1 MEKYETG
8 YKVVRK
14 RSLVSA
20 VIEGRDKS
28 LQYKINEWTKP
39 VKGFGPLCVFDTIE
53 DAEIFNYHMLDS
65 IYECLYEESKKD
77 AIYYINSW
85 KNIIKKGLEF
95 LPRGTVLA
103 TKVKLLRRVR

>member
-53 DAEIFNYHMLDS
+53 DAKDFKWDNDT
-65 IYECLYEESKKD
+65 IYECLYEKSSEHKVYFHSGQRREER
-77 AIYYINSW
+77 
-85 KNIIKKGLEF
+85 NIFYLPKG
-95 LPRGTVLA
+95 TILA
-103 TKVKLLRRVR
+103 TKVKLLRRIR